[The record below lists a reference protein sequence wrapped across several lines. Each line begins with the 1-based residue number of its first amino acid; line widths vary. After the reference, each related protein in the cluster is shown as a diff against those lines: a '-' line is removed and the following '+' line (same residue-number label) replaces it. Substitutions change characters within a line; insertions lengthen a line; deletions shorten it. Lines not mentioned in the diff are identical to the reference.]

1 MQDAGCSREYA
12 QWAPVPCAPQVARL
26 WDPEEGRTLLVLR
39 GHTRL
44 IMRVAVLPATGSG
57 DGDGEEGSPDLL
69 VTGSWDG
76 RVSA

>member
-1 MQDAGCSREYA
+1 
-12 QWAPVPCAPQVARL
+12 VARL

-39 GHTRL
+39 GHTGL
-44 IMRVAVLPATGSG
+44 IARVAVLPAARSG
-57 DGDGEEGSPDLL
+57 DGEGEEDSPDLL